1 VSVLFQNAVWA
12 VCILNVEVGSDLK
25 IVVSI
30 DVIVLKS
37 IKASFIKKIQGHSDF
52 AAFTERQ
59 RKWIFAVGELQKSS
73 VLQQMNY
80 SSLLQYTR
88 LCLAENK
95 HAFVASNN
103 KDHFLVL
110 SSKGT
115 Q

>member
-1 VSVLFQNAVWA
+1 MSVLFQNAVWA
-12 VCILNVEVGSDLK
+12 VCILNAEVGSDLK

-37 IKASFIKKIQGHSDF
+37 IKASFIKKIKDSHFVTF
-52 AAFTERQ
+52 AERQ

-88 LCLAENK
+88 LCLAENT

-115 Q
+115 K